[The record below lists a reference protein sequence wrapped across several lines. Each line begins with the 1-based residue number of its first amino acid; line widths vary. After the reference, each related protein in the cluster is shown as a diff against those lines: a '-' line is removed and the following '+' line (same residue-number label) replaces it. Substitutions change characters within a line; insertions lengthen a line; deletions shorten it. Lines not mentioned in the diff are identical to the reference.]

1 MSTPS
6 VPFPDPLARLQSAK
20 AAGRRLATLTAYDY
34 PTARL
39 IDEAGIDL
47 ILVGDSLGMVFAGL
61 PDTTG
66 VTMDHMLYHTTV
78 VARAVTRAALVADL
92 PYRSY
97 DSPAEAVRH
106 GRALIAAGAH
116 AVKLEGG
123 AEQLPQLLALRDAGI
138 PAVGH
143 IGMLPQHVLEEGG
156 YKKKG
161 KTPPEAERLIDS
173 ARAVESAGVAAIVL
187 ESIVPAVATRITEVL
202 TIPTIGIGSG
212 DHCDGQIRVIHDV
225 IGAFP
230 WFVPPFARPAADIA
244 GEIRRAVAAYRDSV
258 TGDSA

>member
-1 MSTPS
+1 MSQPPPS
-6 VPFPDPLARLQSAK
+6 PFARLQEPL
-20 AAGRRLATLTAYDY
+20 AAGRKLATLTAYDY
-34 PTARL
+34 PTARIL
-39 IDEAGIDL
+39 DEAGIDL

-66 VTMDHMLYHTTV
+66 VTMDHMLYHTAV
-78 VARAVTRAALVADL
+78 VARAVRQALLAADL

-97 DSPAEAVRH
+97 DTPAEAVRNA
-106 GRALIAAGAH
+106 RRLIEAGAH

-123 AEQLPQLLALRDAGI
+123 IEQVRQLEALRDAGI

-161 KTPPEAERLIDS
+161 KTSPEADRLI
-173 ARAVESAGVAAIVL
+173 ESAVALAQAGVGALVL
-187 ESIVPAVATRITEVL
+187 ESIVPEVARRITEA
-202 TIPTIGIGSG
+202 TGIPTIGIGSG
-212 DHCDGQIRVIHDV
+212 NDCDGQIRVIHDV

-230 WFVPPFARPAADIA
+230 WFVPPFAKPAADVA
-244 GEIRRAVAAYRDSV
+244 GEIRGAVASYQAEVER
-258 TGDSA
+258 G